1 MTLRHYFT
9 LVDTMARMSLKADA
23 ARFFFGYLWWILEPL
38 LYVAVFY
45 VVFEVILGSKRA
57 DFLVFLMCGKLT
69 FIWLSK
75 SVNQASRSIVA
86 SKGLVGKIDV
96 PKSLFPMAT
105 IQEGLYKQASVF
117 LLLFIVLWSKGYG
130 VSASWA
136 WLLPVVIVNYLVIVG
151 LSLFGAFLVC
161 VAFDFSM
168 LISLGMIFL
177 LFTSG
182 IFWDVRDLPD
192 PSMTEAVLAANPVA
206 FLIDAY
212 RQVLMAGVAP
222 DPVHLGVIG
231 AFAAALVAAGVLLLR
246 RASRFLALKAITA

>member
-45 VVFEVILGSKRA
+45 VVFEVVLGTKRP

-69 FIWLSK
+69 FIWFSK

-86 SKGLVGKIDV
+86 NKGLIGKIDV

-117 LLLFIVLWSKGYG
+117 LLLFIVLLAKGYG
-130 VSASWA
+130 VSAT
-136 WLLPVVIVNYLVIVG
+136 WLWLVPVVLVNYLMIVAV
-151 LSLFGAFLVC
+151 SFFGAFLVC
-161 VAFDFSM
+161 LVFDFSM
-168 LISLGMIFL
+168 FISLGIIFL

-182 IFWDVRDLPD
+182 IFWDVRALAD
-192 PSMTEAVLAANPVA
+192 PAMTEAVLVFNPMA
-206 FLIDAY
+206 FIIDAY

-222 DPVHLGVIG
+222 DLTHLGALG
-231 AFAAALVAAGVLLLR
+231 LCAAALAALGVLLLR
-246 RASRFLALKAITA
+246 RSSRFLALKAITA

>member
-1 MTLRHYFT
+1 MTFRQYFS
-9 LVDTMARMSLKADA
+9 LIDTMARMSLKADA

-38 LYVAVFY
+38 LYVGVFY

-86 SKGLVGKIDV
+86 SKGLIGKIDV

-117 LLLFIVLWSKGYG
+117 LLLFVVLWSQGYS
-130 VSASWA
+130 VTASWG
-136 WLLPVVIVNYLVIVG
+136 WLLPLVFVNYLMIVA

-161 VAFDFSM
+161 LAFDFSM

-182 IFWDVRDLPD
+182 IFWDVRGLAD
-192 PSMTEAVLAANPVA
+192 PAMTDAVLALNPVA
-206 FLIDAY
+206 FIIDAY
-212 RQVLMAGVAP
+212 RQVLMAGTAP
-222 DPVHLGVIG
+222 DLAHLAAVG
-231 AFAAALVAAGVLLLR
+231 AGAIALVAAGVLLLR
-246 RASRFLALKAITA
+246 RSSRFLALKAITA